1 MNPLD
6 HPEQYDRLILVDQPS
21 PGICRLGGPMLD
33 HGWEKQKPKGSS
45 GAETVHNG
53 DDLVEFTVELYLW
66 RDDRVD
72 HFAGWE
78 AWRPLLRRPIA
89 KGASKALD
97 VYHPQLAELG
107 VTSVV
112 CSKEGSLEPDGKG
125 GARVRLTFL
134 QYRPP
139 QPKAAGKPT
148 GSAATAPGGSTPG
161 GSKPKGKDPN
171 QDLKDQVSQLTDQFN
186 QPGAS

>member
-6 HPEQYDRLILVDQPS
+6 HPEQYDTIVLADQRS
-21 PGICRLGGPMLD
+21 PGLCKLGGPMLD
-33 HGWEKQKPKGSS
+33 HGWQKQKPKGSS
-45 GAETVHNG
+45 GAETIHNG

-66 RDDRVD
+66 RDERVD

-89 KGASKALD
+89 KGSPKALD

-134 QYRPP
+134 QYAPP
-139 QPKAAGKPT
+139 VAASSGKPG
-148 GSAATAPGGSTPG
+148 GSAATAPGGAANA
-161 GSKPKGKDPN
+161 PKAPDPN
-171 QDLKDQVSQLTDQFN
+171 QDLKDQIADLTEQFN
-186 QPGAS
+186 RPGAAA